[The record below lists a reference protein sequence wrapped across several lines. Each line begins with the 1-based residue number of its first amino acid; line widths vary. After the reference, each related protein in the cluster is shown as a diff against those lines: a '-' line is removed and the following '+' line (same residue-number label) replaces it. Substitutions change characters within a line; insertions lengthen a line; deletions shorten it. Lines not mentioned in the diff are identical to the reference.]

1 VTTSALGAAPAPARA
16 GTPGPRT
23 PSTAKG
29 TWLYLTAGTLIG
41 IIFLSPLLWAI
52 LQSFEPSAAFTQ
64 PPALSDFGH
73 LSLANYKGLI
83 SGRIHILHYAFNS
96 FWVSAGAAVL
106 TAFLSLLAGYGFGR
120 FRFRGSNIV
129 FALTLVALMIPFQA
143 VLTPLFLELHAMHL
157 TNSLVGLL
165 LFYATYNLP
174 FGVFV
179 MRNTFSQI
187 PDELEDSAQV
197 DGAGVI
203 GTLWRVMRPL
213 VLPGVAT
220 TLIYT
225 FLFSWTEFLGALTF
239 LTTDSKY
246 TLPVALL
253 NIETGTYGAV
263 NYGYLVAGAVI
274 AMIPVIILY
283 VSLQRYY
290 VQGLISGA
298 VKG

>member
-1 VTTSALGAAPAPARA
+1 MTTSAAGAPPVAARSGVSNRRGPSPAR
-16 GTPGPRT
+16 GRG
-23 PSTAKG
+23 
-29 TWLYLTAGTLIG
+29 LYLLAGTLIG
-41 IIFLSPLLWAI
+41 IVFLLPLLWAV

-64 PPALSDFGH
+64 PPTASDFSH
-73 LSLANYKGLI
+73 LSLANYRGLI
-83 SGRIHILHYAFNS
+83 GGQAHILHYVFNS
-96 FWVSAGAAVL
+96 LWVSGGAAAL

-120 FRFRGSNIV
+120 FGFRGSTLI

-143 VLTPLFLELHAMHL
+143 VLTPLFLELQAMHL
-157 TNSLVGLL
+157 TNSRVGLM

-179 MRNTFSQI
+179 MRNTFRQI
-187 PDELEDSAQV
+187 PDELEDAARV

-203 GTLWRVMRPL
+203 RTMWQVMRPL

-225 FLFSWTEFLGALTF
+225 FLFSWNEFLGALTF

-246 TLPVALL
+246 TLSVALL
-253 NIETGTYGAV
+253 NVETGTYGAV

-274 AMIPVIILY
+274 SMIPVVILY

>member
-1 VTTSALGAAPAPARA
+1 VTTSAAVAARS
-16 GTPGPRT
+16 GVSSPR
-23 PSTAKG
+23 PSPSRGK
-29 TWLYLTAGTLIG
+29 WLYLTAGTMIG
-41 IIFLSPLLWAI
+41 IVFLLPLLWAVI
-52 LQSFEPSAAFTQ
+52 QSFEPAAAFTQ
-64 PPALSDFGH
+64 PPAAGDFSH
-73 LSLANYKGLI
+73 LGLANYRGLI
-83 SGRIHILHYAFNS
+83 GGGVHILHYVFNS
-96 FWVSAGAAVL
+96 LWVSAGAAVL
-106 TAFLSLLAGYGFGR
+106 TASLSLLAGYGFGR
-120 FRFRGSNIV
+120 FRFRGSNLI

-143 VLTPLFLELHAMHL
+143 VLTPLFLELQAMRL
-157 TNSLVGLL
+157 VNSRIGLM

-179 MRNTFSQI
+179 MRNTFRQI
-187 PDELEDSAQV
+187 PDELEDAAQV

-203 GTLWRVMRPL
+203 RTLWRVMRPL

-225 FLFSWTEFLGALTF
+225 FLFSWNEFLGALTF

-246 TLPVALL
+246 TLSVALL
-253 NIETGTYGAV
+253 NVETGTYGAV

-274 AMIPVIILY
+274 SMIPVVILY

>member
-1 VTTSALGAAPAPARA
+1 MCS
-16 GTPGPRT
+16 
-23 PSTAKG
+23 SD
-29 TWLYLTAGTLIG
+29 LIG
-41 IIFLSPLLWAI
+41 
-52 LQSFEPSAAFTQ
+52 
-64 PPALSDFGH
+64 
-73 LSLANYKGLI
+73 
-83 SGRIHILHYAFNS
+83 
-96 FWVSAGAAVL
+96 
-106 TAFLSLLAGYGFGR
+106 
-120 FRFRGSNIV
+120 
-129 FALTLVALMIPFQA
+129 LM
-143 VLTPLFLELHAMHL
+143 
-157 TNSLVGLL
+157 

-179 MRNTFSQI
+179 MRNTFRQI
-187 PDELEDSAQV
+187 PDELEDAAQV

-203 GTLWRVMRPL
+203 RTLWRVMRPL

-225 FLFSWTEFLGALTF
+225 FLFSWNEFLGALTF

-246 TLPVALL
+246 TLSVALL
-253 NIETGTYGAV
+253 NVETGTYGAV

-274 AMIPVIILY
+274 SMIPVIILY